1 MEPSDA
7 TVCGTPGVLSRFRD
21 YVLNTVSFSFG
32 LLHKHGYIFDVCRA
46 RGIHVRPT
54 IALITALMTA
64 GCDLTT
70 DAKCN
75 AIEIDRIV
83 PAETTIAVGQATTL
97 AFEEQT
103 CSKDWVPRAATWT
116 TPDSDVVALD
126 RVTGGLVGRRV
137 GDARVSEVVHGQ
149 SVIVHVR

>member
-1 MEPSDA
+1 M
-7 TVCGTPGVLSRFRD
+7 
-21 YVLNTVSFSFG
+21 
-32 LLHKHGYIFDVCRA
+32 
-46 RGIHVRPT
+46 RPT

-149 SVIVHVR
+149 SVMVHVR